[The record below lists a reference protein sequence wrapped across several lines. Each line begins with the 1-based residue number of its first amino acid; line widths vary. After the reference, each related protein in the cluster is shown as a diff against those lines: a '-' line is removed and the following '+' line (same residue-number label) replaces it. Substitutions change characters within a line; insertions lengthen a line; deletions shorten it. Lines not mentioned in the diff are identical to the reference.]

1 MSPIKNNRTKNAS
14 YQLACIV
21 SVMLK
26 YQRIELKLLNKG
38 GFYERARMGFKR
50 FI

>member
-1 MSPIKNNRTKNAS
+1 MVQKPNDKF
-14 YQLACIV
+14 ACIV
-21 SVMLK
+21 SVMLEYK
-26 YQRIELKLLNKG
+26 RIELKLLNKG

>member
-1 MSPIKNNRTKNAS
+1 MAQKPNDKF
-14 YQLACIV
+14 ACIV

-26 YQRIELKLLNKG
+26 YKHIELKLLNKG

>member
-1 MSPIKNNRTKNAS
+1 
-14 YQLACIV
+14 
-21 SVMLK
+21 MLEYK
-26 YQRIELKLLNKG
+26 RIELKLLNKG

>member
-1 MSPIKNNRTKNAS
+1 
-14 YQLACIV
+14 
-21 SVMLK
+21 MLK

-50 FI
+50 FV

>member
-1 MSPIKNNRTKNAS
+1 
-14 YQLACIV
+14 
-21 SVMLK
+21 MLK